1 MLVKTAFVI
10 LSLIC
15 PILLATDQ
23 QPTQTTQ
30 TMVSEDTREQYLA
43 EVKKMIE
50 GKENLP
56 AEQVFHN
63 IIILKGK
70 PASRLPGMMSALT
83 GLIGVQ
89 CSFCH
94 IPGHWEDESKTP
106 KQIARQHFQMQK
118 ELLDNYFHGEN
129 KITCWTCHRG
139 QPTVDILPPADK

>member
-1 MLVKTAFVI
+1 MLAKTAFTI
-10 LSLIC
+10 LFLLC
-15 PILLATDQ
+15 PILLATAQ
-23 QPTQTTQ
+23 QQTQSGQTTL
-30 TMVSEDTREQYLA
+30 SEDEQYLA

-50 GKENLP
+50 GKESLP

-89 CSFCH
+89 CSYCH
-94 IPGHWEDESKTP
+94 VPGHWEEETKTP
-106 KQIARQHFQMQK
+106 KQVARQHFKMQR
-118 ELLDNYFHGEN
+118 ELLENYFQGEN

-139 QPTVDILPPADK
+139 QQKVDILPPAGK

>member
-1 MLVKTAFVI
+1 MLVKTAFVMLVLLCPV
-10 LSLIC
+10 LSV
-15 PILLATDQ
+15 PVQ
-23 QPTQTTQ
+23 QQTQTAQ
-30 TMVSEDTREQYLA
+30 TTMSEDTSEQYLA

-63 IIILKGK
+63 ITILKGK

-89 CSFCH
+89 CSYCH

-106 KQIARQHFQMQK
+106 KQVARQHFQMQR

-139 QPTVDILPPADK
+139 QPTVDILPASGK